1 MRPGSLLAAANG
13 HAAVALR
20 DDVRARAENRPA
32 VYRMLG
38 NEGEVV
44 YVGKSVSVRNRLLS
58 YFRADR
64 GEKATDIISATRRI
78 EWEYVPS
85 EFAALLEEL
94 HAIQR
99 FKPIF
104 NVQHKLDRGFCFIKL
119 TRDEAPRLMM
129 VRQVLSD
136 GAVYYGPFRGLG
148 MVRELVREV
157 ADTLELRDCPPSVR
171 LRWADQID
179 LFNADYTPRCMR
191 ADLNRCLGPCAG
203 RCTRTE
209 YDTRVTE
216 ARRFLEGDVH
226 RPLNVLQD
234 RMREAAARLQ
244 FEYAANLRDRAQRL
258 EAAREELV
266 ALRRTVESL
275 TFVYPVR
282 GHAGDDRVYLIRRG
296 RIRAEYAWP
305 KNEVERN
312 RLLQHAR
319 ATFARREQGPAPIDA
334 DNVREVLLI
343 ARWFR
348 LKPHELDS
356 VITPDRLPRSNDAEA
371 ANLAV

>member
-1 MRPGSLLAAANG
+1 MRHTCLLAAANG

-20 DDVRARAENRPA
+20 DNVRARAENRPA

-38 NEGEVV
+38 SEGDVV
-44 YVGKSVSVRNRLLS
+44 YVGKSISLRNRLLS

-94 HAIQR
+94 RAIQR
-99 FKPIF
+99 FRPVF

-136 GAVYYGPFRGLG
+136 GAIYYGPFRGLG
-148 MVRELVREV
+148 MVRDFVREV
-157 ADTLELRDCPPSVR
+157 ADILELRDCPPTVR

-179 LFNADYTPRCMR
+179 LFDADYTPRCMR

-203 RCTRTE
+203 RCTRAE
-209 YDTRVTE
+209 YDARVNE

-258 EAAREELV
+258 EAAREELA
-266 ALRRTVESL
+266 ALRRTVEALS
-275 TFVYPVR
+275 FVYPVR
-282 GHAGDDRVYLIRRG
+282 GHDGDDRVYIIRRG
-296 RIRAEYAWP
+296 RIRGEFPWP
-305 KNEVERN
+305 RTQPERT
-312 RLLQHAR
+312 RLLQQAH
-319 ATFARREQGPAPIDA
+319 ATFSRREHGPGPVDA
-334 DNVREVLLI
+334 DQVREVLLV

-348 LKPHELDS
+348 LKPQEFER
-356 VITPDRLPRSNDAEA
+356 VITPDQLPRLEA
-371 ANLAV
+371 GSLAV

>member
-1 MRPGSLLAAANG
+1 MRRGSLLAAANG

-20 DDVRARAENRPA
+20 EDVRARAENRPG

-38 NEGEVV
+38 SEGDVV
-44 YVGKSVSVRNRLLS
+44 YVGKSICLRNRLLS

-85 EFAALLEEL
+85 EFAALLDEL
-94 HAIQR
+94 RAIQR
-99 FKPIF
+99 FRPVF
-104 NVQHKLDRGFCFIKL
+104 NVQHKFDRGFCFIKL
-119 TRDEAPRLMM
+119 TRDDAPRLMM
-129 VRQVLSD
+129 VRQILAD
-136 GAVYYGPFRGLG
+136 GAIYYGPFRGLG
-148 MVRELVREV
+148 MVRALVREV

-171 LRWADQID
+171 LRWADQMD
-179 LFNADYTPRCMR
+179 LFDADYTPRCMR
-191 ADLNRCLGPCAG
+191 ADLHRCLGPCAG
-203 RCTRTE
+203 RCTRAE
-209 YDTRVTE
+209 YEARITE

-266 ALRRTVESL
+266 ELRRTVESL
-275 TFVYPVR
+275 SFVYPVS
-282 GHAGDDRVYLIRRG
+282 GYGGQDRVYIIRRG
-296 RIRAEYAWP
+296 RIRAEFPWP
-305 KNEVERN
+305 RNATERG
-312 RLLQHAR
+312 RLLEQAR
-319 ATFARREQGPAPIDA
+319 AIFSRREHGPGPVDA
-334 DNVREVLLI
+334 EHVREVMLV

-348 LKPHELDS
+348 LKPQELAR
-356 VITPDRLPRSNDAEA
+356 VITPDRLPRLEA
-371 ANLAV
+371 DSLAV